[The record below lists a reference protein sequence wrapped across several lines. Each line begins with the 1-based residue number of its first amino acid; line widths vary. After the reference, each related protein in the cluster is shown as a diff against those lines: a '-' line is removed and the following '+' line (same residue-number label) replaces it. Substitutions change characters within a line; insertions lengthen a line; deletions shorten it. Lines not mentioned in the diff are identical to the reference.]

1 MADPKQIKCV
11 VIGDGNVGKTCL
23 LIARTQNSF
32 PKVYVPTVFDNHQLV
47 MEQNGTPMSID
58 LWDTAGQEDF
68 DRLRPLSYP
77 KTDVFLVCF
86 SIANSDSLQNVRSK
100 WLPEISHHAP
110 GVPHILIGTKLDLRG
125 DARTEKELQ
134 SKGTKMV
141 ETSEGED
148 MAQQMHSEKYIECS
162 AKTQQNIHQVF
173 EEAVRI
179 CMSDTPAKPSKKFI
193 KGFCTVL

>member
-1 MADPKQIKCV
+1 MSEAKQIKCV

-32 PKVYVPTVFDNHQLV
+32 PKVYVPTVFDNHQLQ
-47 MEQNGTPMSID
+47 MEMDGCPISID

-86 SIANSDSLQNVRSK
+86 SIANGDSLQNVKSK

-110 GVPHILIGTKLDLRG
+110 GVPHLLIGTKLDLR
-125 DARTEKELQ
+125 DDPKTQNELK

-141 ETSEGED
+141 SEAEGED
-148 MAQQMHSEKYIECS
+148 MAQQIQSVKYIECS
-162 AKTQQNIHQVF
+162 AKTQENIALVF
-173 EEAVRI
+173 EEAVRK
-179 CMSDTPAKPSKKFI
+179 CMSNTKKPRKTPCI
-193 KGFCTVL
+193 IL